1 MGAENQS
8 ASMVALLEITKKYEW
23 YLAVDDWFEHGSLE
37 RLVALLRENRPM
49 QDEVARFVA
58 AIFAG
63 EVRHWGARG
72 GPSIERQRETQIRN
86 SRIVRPYF
94 KRVLKIKQWCAKRHP
109 EMRIDAR
116 SEAREY
122 ISKLFRGTLSSDA
135 VKKIVEEHKP
145 PLFFLM
151 PDEAK
156 AALAALWEQFK
167 KKPDEVL

>member
-1 MGAENQS
+1 MEAENQS
-8 ASMVALLEITKKYEW
+8 ASMVTLLEVIKQFEW
-23 YLAVDDWFEHGSLE
+23 HLAVDDWFEHGSLE

-63 EVRHWGARG
+63 EVKHWGARG
-72 GPSIERQRETQIRN
+72 GPSIEKQRQTHHRN
-86 SRIVRPYF
+86 IGVRALF
-94 KRVLKIKQWCAKRHP
+94 RRVLKIKQWRAKRHP
-109 EMRIDAR
+109 EMRLDAR
-116 SEAREY
+116 SEARAWVSEL
-122 ISKLFRGTLSSDA
+122 SKGELSPDA
-135 VKKIVEEHKP
+135 VKKIVERHRP

-151 PDEAK
+151 PGEAK